1 MMKRCVSRGIQLRC
15 LSLRRF
21 VRSGSA
27 LVDDQPLLRS
37 LASAAKPSIAGT
49 VEPTPLFASPPPRSV
64 AFPLSTLGSRTYST
78 GSSPSNIQLINSEDE
93 FNNSLK
99 KVQDNGSAAIFYFT
113 AVWCGPC
120 KFIAPIIEEQSK
132 KYPHVTTYKIDI
144 DQEEL
149 GNKLSELRI
158 YSVPTLHFFQSGK
171 KVNEVIGADVA
182 RLKETMENLYGQ

>member
-1 MMKRCVSRGIQLRC
+1 MMKRCVSRGLQLRC

-27 LVDDQPLLRS
+27 LADDQPLLRS
-37 LASAAKPSIAGT
+37 LASAAKPSVPGA
-49 VEPTPLFASPPPRSV
+49 VEPTSIFASSPPRSV
-64 AFPLSTLGSRTYST
+64 PFALSTLGSRTYSS
-78 GSSPSNIQLINSEDE
+78 GSSPSNIQLISSEDE
-93 FNNSLK
+93 FNQSLK

-132 KYPHVTTYKIDI
+132 KYPHVTTYKIDV
-144 DQEEL
+144 DQEGL
-149 GNKLSELRI
+149 AKKLSELRI
-158 YSVPTLHFFQSGK
+158 FSVPTLHFFQNGK

-182 RLKETMENLYGQ
+182 RLKETMENLYRQ